1 MSAGS
6 PQPRY
11 SNLQLRVMSG
21 VVLAAAVLALTWMG
35 GLWFTAL
42 AIVIGAGSLYEWL
55 RITSMQATAMPGMAI
70 AAVVLIGLVMVFAG
84 LDPRLIVALAVGGA
98 AVLGFGFAGA
108 GLPRWVVA
116 GAVWHPLVPAAAL
129 ANLRGDTMAGLWAI
143 LFLFAVVWATDI
155 AAYFT
160 GRAIGGPKLA
170 PKISPGKTW
179 SGAVGGTVAGVACG
193 LAVAMVAGASNLVL
207 IALIALAMSVAG
219 QIGDLFESALKRRY
233 SVKDSSNLIPGHGG
247 VLDRVDG
254 LVIAAIVL
262 WALAWL
268 ASGNAQPAGWLFP
281 A

>member
-1 MSAGS
+1 MSEGS

-21 VVLAAAVLALTWMG
+21 VVLAAAVLALTWLG

-42 AIVIGAGSLYEWL
+42 AVVIGAGSLYEWL
-55 RITSMQATAMPGMAI
+55 RISSMTATGMPGAAI
-70 AAVVLIGLVMVFAG
+70 NAVVVIGLVMVFAG
-84 LDPRLIVALAVGGA
+84 IDPWLVVALAVAGA
-98 AVLGFGFAGA
+98 VVLASGFASDER
-108 GLPRWVVA
+108 PRWVVA

-129 ANLRGDTMAGLWAI
+129 ANLRADTMAGLWAI

-179 SGAVGGTVAGVACG
+179 SGAIGGTVAGIACG
-193 LAVAMVAGASNLVL
+193 LAVAIAAGASNLAL